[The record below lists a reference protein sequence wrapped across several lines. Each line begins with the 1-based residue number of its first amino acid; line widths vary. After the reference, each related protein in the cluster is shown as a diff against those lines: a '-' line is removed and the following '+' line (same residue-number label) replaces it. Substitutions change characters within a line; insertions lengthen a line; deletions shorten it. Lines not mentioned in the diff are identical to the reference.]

1 MKTYRLILL
10 TFLCL
15 LPALSMQA
23 ELSLDC
29 RAMLRAGAIM
39 PDGKVD
45 VKKAKPIT
53 FDPFNNTY
61 VVLGEAVGR
70 AFHDG
75 LALK

>member
-15 LPALSMQA
+15 LPALSLQA

-45 VKKAKPIT
+45 VMVDDK
-53 FDPFNNTY
+53 
-61 VVLGEAVGR
+61 
-70 AFHDG
+70 
-75 LALK
+75 